1 MKKGIRYIF
10 LVLLVIFFSCEDSM
24 YITNCDECTDE
35 EPLDT
40 IISAKLDESNQNV
53 LVILYEGKIEDN
65 IIVDSTRIFSTY
77 IKYQKKVSLNR
88 TYTITATYIINN
100 KSYTVVDSTTPRTK
114 YTETLCENPCY
125 FVYDR
130 MLDLRLKYTK

>member
-10 LVLLVIFFSCEDSM
+10 LVLFVIIFSCEDSM

-40 IISAKLDESNQNV
+40 IISAKLDESNKNV
-53 LVILYEGKIEDN
+53 LVILYEGRIEDN

-100 KSYTVVDSTTPRTK
+100 KSYTVVDSKIGRAH
-114 YTETLCENPCY
+114 
-125 FVYDR
+125 V
-130 MLDLRLKYTK
+130 